1 MPGEV
6 LELTRTRNAV
16 QKRTPAPHPTS
27 KSKAMKLLF
36 LIYHPPFRIKLSK
49 TWPKRRPPIIVTIWP
64 DDIVAGVTVFHAQ
77 RKLFL
82 VLLAEHRR
90 CKITVRPSLKFNNY

>member
-1 MPGEV
+1 MAEA
-6 LELTRTRNAV
+6 TS
-16 QKRTPAPHPTS
+16 PT
-27 KSKAMKLLF
+27 
-36 LIYHPPFRIKLSK
+36 
-49 TWPKRRPPIIVTIWP
+49 IVTIWL

-82 VLLAEHRR
+82 VPFVGRR